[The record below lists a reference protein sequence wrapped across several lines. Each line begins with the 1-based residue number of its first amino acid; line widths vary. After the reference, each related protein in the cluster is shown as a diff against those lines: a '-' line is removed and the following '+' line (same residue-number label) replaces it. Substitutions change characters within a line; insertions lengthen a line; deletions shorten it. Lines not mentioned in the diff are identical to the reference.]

1 MRGEASEPRVLGYH
15 LFPFFQESPMKEHI
29 ERVLFSAA
37 EIAQRVRELGAQIA
51 QDYKN
56 GGKRDPFGR
65 PLLVVGL
72 LKGAMPFMADLIR
85 AMDIPLEYDFM
96 AVSSYRNGTSPGE
109 VRVLKDLDCAIG
121 RRDVLVVED
130 IVDTGHTLR
139 HILRSLWAREPAT
152 LRVCTLLDKPHRREV
167 EVPVDYVGFVLPEN
181 VFVVGYGLD
190 YGELYRNLP
199 FIGVLKPEY
208 IREK

>member
-1 MRGEASEPRVLGYH
+1 MGLGY
-15 LFPFFQESPMKEHI
+15 LIFPFFKAMVPKEI
-29 ERVLFSAA
+29 ERVIFSADQ
-37 EIAQRVRELGAQIA
+37 IQRRVRELGAQISE
-51 QDYKN
+51 DYKN
-56 GGKRDPFGR
+56 GAKRDPYGR

-72 LKGAMPFMADLIR
+72 LKGALPFMADLIR
-85 AMDIPLEYDFM
+85 AMDIPLHYDFM

-109 VRVLKDLDCAIG
+109 VRILKDLDCAIG
-121 RRDVLVVED
+121 RRDVLIVED

-139 HILRSLWAREPAT
+139 HILRSLQAREPASI
-152 LRVCTLLDKPHRREV
+152 RICALLDKPHRREV

-190 YGELYRNLP
+190 YAELYRNLP

-208 IREK
+208 IRDSGS

>member
-1 MRGEASEPRVLGYH
+1 MR
-15 LFPFFQESPMKEHI
+15 EHV
-29 ERVLFSAA
+29 ERVIFSAE
-37 EIAQRVRELGAQIA
+37 EIASRVRDLASQIVR
-51 QDYKN
+51 DYQE
-56 GGKRDPFGR
+56 GGKCDPYGR
-65 PLLVVGL
+65 PILVVGL

-85 AMDIPLEYDFM
+85 AMNIPLEYDFM

-109 VRVLKDLDCAIG
+109 VRVLKDLDRAIG
-121 RRDVLVVED
+121 HRDVLIVED

-139 HILRSLWAREPAT
+139 HILRSLRARDPAS

-208 IREK
+208 IRDGQASGA

>member
-1 MRGEASEPRVLGYH
+1 MIFSE
-15 LFPFFQESPMKEHI
+15 E
-29 ERVLFSAA
+29 
-37 EIAQRVRELGAQIA
+37 EIHRRVRELAGQIVR
-51 QDYKN
+51 DYQN
-56 GGKRDPFGR
+56 GGKRDPYGR
-65 PLLVVGL
+65 ALLVVGL

-85 AMDIPLEYDFM
+85 AMEIPLEYDFM

-109 VRVLKDLDCAIG
+109 VRVLKDLERAIG
-121 RRDVLVVED
+121 RRDVLIVED

-139 HILRSLWAREPAT
+139 HILRSLWAREPAS

-190 YGELYRNLP
+190 YAELYRNLP
-199 FIGVLKPEY
+199 FIGVLKPDF
-208 IREK
+208 IRDEQARGNPA

>member
-1 MRGEASEPRVLGYH
+1 MR
-15 LFPFFQESPMKEHI
+15 EHI
-29 ERVLFSAA
+29 ERVLFSAE
-37 EIAQRVRELGAQIA
+37 EIQRRVWELGAQISR
-51 QDYKN
+51 DYRH
-56 GGKRDPFGR
+56 GGKKDPFGR

-72 LKGAMPFMADLIR
+72 LKGALPFMADLIR
-85 AMDIPLEYDFM
+85 AMDIPIHYDFM

-139 HILRSLWAREPAT
+139 HILRSLQARDPAS
-152 LRVCTLLDKPHRREV
+152 LRVCTLLDKPYRREV
-167 EVPVDYVGFVLPEN
+167 EVPVDYVGFVVPEN

-190 YGELYRNLP
+190 YAELYRNLP
-199 FIGVLKPEY
+199 FIGVLKPQYVQEQGCWS
-208 IREK
+208 

>member
-1 MRGEASEPRVLGYH
+1 MR
-15 LFPFFQESPMKEHI
+15 EHI
-29 ERVLFSAA
+29 ERVLFSAE
-37 EIAQRVRELGAQIA
+37 EIQRRVRELGVQIS
-51 QDYKN
+51 QDYRN
-56 GGKRDPFGR
+56 GGKKDPFGR

-72 LKGAMPFMADLIR
+72 LKGALPFMADLIR
-85 AMDIPLEYDFM
+85 NLDIPIHYDFM

-121 RRDVLVVED
+121 RRDVLIVED

-139 HILRSLWAREPAT
+139 RILRSLQAREPAS
-152 LRVCTLLDKPHRREV
+152 LRVCTLLDKPYRREV
-167 EVPVDYVGFVLPEN
+167 EVPVDYVGFVVPEN

-190 YGELYRNLP
+190 YAELYRNLP

-208 IREK
+208 IRET

>member
-1 MRGEASEPRVLGYH
+1 MR
-15 LFPFFQESPMKEHI
+15 EHI
-29 ERVLFSAA
+29 ERVIFSAE
-37 EIAQRVRELGAQIA
+37 EIARRVQDLAAQITT
-51 QDYKN
+51 DYKK
-56 GGKRDPFGR
+56 GGKRDPYGR

-109 VRVLKDLDCAIG
+109 VRVLKDLDRAIG
-121 RRDVLVVED
+121 HRDVLIVED

-139 HILRSLWAREPAT
+139 HILRSLWAREPAS

-208 IREK
+208 IRETPASGA

>member
-1 MRGEASEPRVLGYH
+1 MY
-15 LFPFFQESPMKEHI
+15 EHI
-29 ERVLFSAA
+29 ERVIFPA
-37 EIAQRVRELGAQIA
+37 EKIQERVRELARQIA
-51 QDYKN
+51 HDYRN
-56 GGKRDPFGR
+56 GGKKDPYGR

-72 LKGAMPFMADLIR
+72 LKGALPFMADLIR
-85 AMDIPLEYDFM
+85 AMDIPIHYDFM

-121 RRDVLVVED
+121 RRDVLIVED

-139 HILRSLWAREPAT
+139 HILRSLQAREPAS

-190 YGELYRNLP
+190 YAELYRNLP

-208 IREK
+208 IREPQG